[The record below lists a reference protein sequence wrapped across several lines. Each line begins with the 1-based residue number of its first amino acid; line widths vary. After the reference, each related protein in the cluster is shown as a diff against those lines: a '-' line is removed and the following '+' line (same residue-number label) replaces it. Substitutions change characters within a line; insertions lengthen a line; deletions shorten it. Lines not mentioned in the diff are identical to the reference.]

1 MRIEC
6 RFIRGMTVKMS
17 AFVDFVQFGKSGVFA
32 GLFAS
37 TLGMFEFFE
46 KLSSDNA
53 RTDFAKYLRSTD
65 FVKSLIYIPKD
76 MQIVF
81 ERIFGTSHF
90 SLRCISRSVAFSA
103 GAIAVGIGLS
113 VLNDPQMNSIF
124 EDVRADAAFFTFVEI
139 WFVWSII
146 ADFVNLL
153 KTRVVLRVLVRHKIE
168 SSILLAGILIA
179 DLLIGILVF
188 YVNIKVAT
196 LVAFTIHPDMF
207 TGPRTMEE
215 YDDCVDVYGQCSSLL
230 NLYFDT
236 HFDTH
241 EILSWVLHPLS
252 AFGGLL
258 LWVSMLPSIWLW
270 LYVIASLLARLMAK
284 SAPLLR
290 FLLYFLDIDKHPIRS
305 IGFIAAILVVTAYAV
320 DLGIIS
326 AVALSD
332 VSRYS

>member
-1 MRIEC
+1 
-6 RFIRGMTVKMS
+6 
-17 AFVDFVQFGKSGVFA
+17 
-32 GLFAS
+32 
-37 TLGMFEFFE
+37 
-46 KLSSDNA
+46 
-53 RTDFAKYLRSTD
+53 
-65 FVKSLIYIPKD
+65 
-76 MQIVF
+76 
-81 ERIFGTSHF
+81 
-90 SLRCISRSVAFSA
+90 
-103 GAIAVGIGLS
+103 
-113 VLNDPQMNSIF
+113 
-124 EDVRADAAFFTFVEI
+124 VEI

-196 LVAFTIHPDMF
+196 LFAFTIHPDMF

-215 YDDCVDVYGQCSSLL
+215 YDDCVDVYGQCYSLL
-230 NLYFDT
+230 NLYFST
-236 HFDTH
+236 HFHTH

-332 VSRYS
+332 VGTH